1 MLYASS
7 FWWAIGPVLLVA
19 LGGGPAR
26 PAPTVQFSKQ
36 ISVNQFIA
44 MPNTE
49 NGPLFQYADGAA
61 NLYLLR
67 ADSLE
72 YRPVTPAESSTGIYS
87 GGEPKTVPVPPAA
100 RAELVALLERALAA
114 AQPTPGRAKG
124 TGWVAKGDGPE
135 KQEVI
140 LAMNSPLKAQIEAY
154 LKALID

>member
-19 LGGGPAR
+19 LGWGPAR

-87 GGEPKTVPVPPAA
+87 GGEPKTVPVPP
-100 RAELVALLERALAA
+100 
-114 AQPTPGRAKG
+114 PGRAKG